1 MSRASKQSG
10 LTLIVSLIMLV
21 VLTLIVVSAVRFGN
35 INLRIAGNAQSEAE
49 AMAAAQ
55 VAVDSAVA
63 AIDAATNINDIV
75 ARPAVAQSTGGATY
89 TVAISKPECT
99 VTRTINNTELDDAN
113 PNDKICFAP
122 PGAVPI
128 IDENGNLVAAS
139 LNCKD
144 QVWEVQASVANDSK
158 SSVKVSV
165 TQGVAVRV
173 GPAVLCP

>member
-1 MSRASKQSG
+1 MSRGSNQRG

-35 INLRIAGNAQSEAE
+35 INLRIAGNAQAEAE
-49 AMAAAQ
+49 ALAAAQ
-55 VAVDSAVA
+55 VVLESAVA
-63 AIDAATNINDIV
+63 EIDAATNINDIV

-89 TVAISKPECT
+89 TVAITAPACT
-99 VTRTINNTELDDAN
+99 VTRTINNTELNEAN

-122 PGAVPI
+122 PGATPI
-128 IDENGNLVAAS
+128 IDENGNLVQAS

-158 SSVKVSV
+158 SSVKLSV

-173 GPAVLCP
+173 GPAVFCP